1 MVGVRQAE
9 QPADDSLV
17 AAAQSGSAR
26 AFDLLVVRH
35 HAAILRYLARQTG
48 DPELAADL
56 AQETFLDAFRSLD
69 RLGDDRSFAVWLHR
83 IAHHNLLAAR
93 RRQRLRRLVSLDWLL
108 ARDDEA
114 PTALH
119 EPDRFASSHERDLIQ
134 RALDDLS
141 PALRE
146 ALLLSSVQG
155 FKGQEV
161 AQILGIA
168 PAAAHRRIGRA
179 KEQFRQRYRALEG
192 AGDDQHV

>member
-35 HAAILRYLARQTG
+35 HAAILRSLARQTG
-48 DPELAADL
+48 GPELAADL

-69 RLGDDRSFAVWLHR
+69 RLSDDRSFAVWLHR

-108 ARDDEA
+108 AR
-114 PTALH
+114 AL
-119 EPDRFASSHERDLIQ
+119 ADLPA
-134 RALDDLS
+134 ALDVLVDAGALQEDDL
-141 PALRE
+141 PR
-146 ALLLSSVQG
+146 
-155 FKGQEV
+155 
-161 AQILGIA
+161 
-168 PAAAHRRIGRA
+168 
-179 KEQFRQRYRALEG
+179 
-192 AGDDQHV
+192 

>member
-1 MVGVRQAE
+1 MMGVCQAE

-83 IAHHNLLAAR
+83 IARHNLLVAR

-108 ARDDEA
+108 ARDDE
-114 PTALH
+114 PPALH
-119 EPDRFASSHERDLIQ
+119 LPDGIASAHERDLIQ

-155 FKGQEV
+155 FTGQEI
-161 AQILGIA
+161 ARILGVA
-168 PAAAHRRIGRA
+168 PAAAQRRIGRA

-192 AGDDQHV
+192 AGDDQL